1 MSAIEVIESIK
12 SDECILM
19 LSLGKD
25 SLVLLDMLYPRF
37 RRVVCVFMYFV
48 KGLEHIE
55 RYVGYVKSRY
65 PNIEFV
71 QIPHW
76 TLTYLLRGG
85 MYCPPQKV
93 RVMTLK
99 DICEGLRRR
108 YGIQYIFL
116 GMKKADSLNRRL
128 MLKGYEPSYVNNGY
142 VYPLADWTQKMVL
155 TYIKQRRL
163 PQPVRYGM
171 ASSCGVGFNEDCF
184 VWLREHFPQDLERIY
199 EVFPLS
205 RNILFQYDNKLHK
218 VEEV

>member
-171 ASSCGVGFNEDCF
+171 ASSGGVGFNEDCF